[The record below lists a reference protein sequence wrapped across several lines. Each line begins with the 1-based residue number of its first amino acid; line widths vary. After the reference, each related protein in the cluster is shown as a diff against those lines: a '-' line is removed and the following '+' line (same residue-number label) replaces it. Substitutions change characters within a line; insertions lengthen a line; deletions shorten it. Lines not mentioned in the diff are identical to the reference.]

1 MDKLPKIDDAAR
13 EPSDPASL
21 DTPDVARRRAITFLV
36 AGAGLVATGLLAPRR
51 AHAYGGRCYKCNCC
65 SFEGS
70 QNTCSNCGH
79 SYENHSGQTC

>member
-1 MDKLPKIDDAAR
+1 MDKLPKIEDAAR
-13 EPSDPASL
+13 ELNNPAL
-21 DTPDVARRRAITFLV
+21 TATPDVARRHAVKFLL